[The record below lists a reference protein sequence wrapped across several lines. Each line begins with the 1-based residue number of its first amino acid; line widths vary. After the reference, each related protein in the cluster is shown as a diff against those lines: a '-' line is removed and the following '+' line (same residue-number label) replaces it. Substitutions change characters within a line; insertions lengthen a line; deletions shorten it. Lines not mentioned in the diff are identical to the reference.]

1 MIFNSTKEKFFFYNF
16 PVILFSLIPF
26 FLITGPFLS
35 DLSLS
40 LICLLFLI
48 YCSKKK
54 NFSYFKNKYF
64 YFFLLFWG
72 YLILNTLIN
81 NFNFDSLKISFFFFR
96 FGVFVVAI
104 VTLLEFDDKFLKFF
118 FFLYFNM
125 FCGFNIR
132 WILPILL

>member
-72 YLILNTLIN
+72 YLILNNLIN
-81 NFNFDSLKISFFFFR
+81 NFNFDILKISFFFFR

-118 FFLYFNM
+118 FFVF
-125 FCGFNIR
+125 
-132 WILPILL
+132 